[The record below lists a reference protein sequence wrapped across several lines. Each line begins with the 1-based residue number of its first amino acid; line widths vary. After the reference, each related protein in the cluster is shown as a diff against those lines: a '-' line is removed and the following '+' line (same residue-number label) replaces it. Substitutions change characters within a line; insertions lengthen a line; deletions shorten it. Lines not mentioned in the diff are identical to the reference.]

1 MLSAA
6 PFSAG
11 SLPKLLTMP
20 VASSSTMPA
29 FLPRSPEIAD
39 ALALAENQADQAG
52 RPEHDDEQQQNAEN
66 DRPDILIAVGQPE
79 AHRLDHDGAYHRA
92 DQRAGAAEQHVKHH
106 LRRHDD
112 AEHIGPD
119 EPLVES
125 AKGAGQAGNRTAQR
139 EDDRLEMLHLVTEEG
154 DALLVL
160 PQPGERKP
168 KLGTHQETAQQVDYQ
183 QDAQRQIVEPRSFVE
198 FVAADRHRPD

>member
-6 PFSAG
+6 PFSAV

-20 VASSSTMPA
+20 VASSSAMAA

-39 ALALAENQADQAG
+39 ALALTENQADQAG

-79 AHRLDHDGAYHRA
+79 AHRLDHDGADHRA
-92 DQRAGAAEQHVKHH
+92 DQRAGAAEQHVKHD
-106 LRRHDD
+106 LRRHYD

-119 EPLVES
+119 ERLVERVKRTGKAS
-125 AKGAGQAGNRTAQR
+125 NRSAQR

-168 KLGTHQETAQQVDYQ
+168 ELGTHKETAQQVDHQ
-183 QDAQRQIVEPRSFVE
+183 QDA
-198 FVAADRHRPD
+198 